1 METKT
6 KKYELKQHGRK
17 YILSSQIFENKLRF
31 ACIEITSEKQ
41 IIYIGQFSINDL
53 AQISSVFSSL
63 TEISKAQELFDALI
77 LKQKVSIENKET
89 FLNLNII
96 IKKENQPD
104 EKFTIKLILFN
115 AAQNSINVQTTT
127 TTTETNINKYNI
139 TPTENNNLD
148 ENLLYS
154 PVPSNNGQE
163 TKDQYNQQIYENI
176 TTQEQN
182 INSPIIDAGNQEHQ
196 LINSQTNIISNSNE
210 QLILSPNINKEANIN
225 IEHQEQNIQTS
236 NDINTI
242 NYQDQQY
249 IHTSN
254 EIIPSS
260 TQEIAANNNQQEI
273 KSQNIISKNVN
284 ETSSSADDF
293 IQQFL
298 QSQGNTASQ
307 EQYIQKTQENINTT
321 EQYTQDF
328 DINKILQENKI
339 INTGVTSQTQNN
351 ININQIATNNNT
363 EGQYIEQ
370 PAQLNTNITS
380 QEQYNLQGNEITN
393 NNNTYENYYQQSSSN
408 IETQNQYIQ
417 SIQQPTTNITSN
429 TTTTQTQY
437 IQIPTSKITTQKQY
451 IIQNQPTQSQT
462 VNYNMTENQ
471 VKKTKVMKTE
481 KIVLPLF
488 PQPQEQ
494 PKIEEVNYE
503 TSAQIYTQPEV
514 QPPQIIVQDNPE
526 LENLRNENA
535 RLLEE
540 INSLKSQINVYI
552 NENRT
557 LKSMTTV
564 KTEVP
569 NNDQEILLLREEIQK
584 LRMELSTYSQYK
596 IAKEDEINV
605 LNIKIKGLLS
615 RLKELELRNEELRAY
630 IEKLSQMKSE
640 GGNLVEALTI
650 QDTRLEIIRGDII
663 ENANELELITRKMCQ
678 NKYKKI
684 SLNLLYKAIVDS
696 DKAEIFHKKCDSAN
710 STLVLVK
717 SANDKRFGGFTSC
730 KWEGKSVEKKDD
742 KAFIFSLD
750 KMKIYDV
757 IPGEDAIGCYP
768 NFGPVFLGCQI
779 RIYNEFFKN
788 GGTTFEK
795 GLNFDTQE
803 DYELT
808 GGLKKFGVKDI
819 EVYSVELSQ

>member
-1 METKT
+1 METKI
-6 KKYELKQHGRK
+6 KKYELKQHGKK
-17 YILSSQIFENKLRF
+17 YILSTQIFEDKLRF
-31 ACIEITSEKQ
+31 ACIEMAQDKQ

-53 AQISSVFSSL
+53 IQISPAFSTL
-63 TEISKAQELFDALI
+63 TEISKAQELFDMLI
-77 LKQKVSIENKET
+77 LKQKVSIENKENY
-89 FLNLNII
+89 LNLNII
-96 IKKENQPD
+96 IKRENQAD
-104 EKFTIKLILFN
+104 EKLTIKLNLLN
-115 AAQNSINVQTTT
+115 GAQNNTNQISTTI
-127 TTTETNINKYNI
+127 TETNINHYNF
-139 TPTENNNLD
+139 TTTENNNLD
-148 ENLLYS
+148 EKLLYS

-163 TKDQYNQQIYENI
+163 NNAQYNQQIYENI
-176 TTQEQN
+176 TTEEQN
-182 INSPIIDAGNQEHQ
+182 INSPLINTGIQEHQ
-196 LINSQTNIISNSNE
+196 LINSQTNIISNSND
-210 QLILSPNINKEANIN
+210 QLILSPDINKDANIN
-225 IEHQEQNIQTS
+225 IEHHEQNIQTS
-236 NDINTI
+236 NDINNI
-242 NYQDQQY
+242 NYQEQQY
-249 IHTSN
+249 IQTSN
-254 EIIPSS
+254 EINIPSS
-260 TQEIAANNNQQEI
+260 TQEISVNNNQQDI
-273 KSQNIISKNVN
+273 KSQNIISQNIN
-284 ETSSSADDF
+284 GASSVDDF

-298 QSQGNTASQ
+298 QSQGNTTSQ
-307 EQYIQKTQENINTT
+307 EQYTQKTQENVNTS

-328 DINKILQENKI
+328 DINKILQENNI
-339 INTGVTSQTQNN
+339 INAGATSQTENN

-370 PAQLNTNITS
+370 PAQINTNITS
-380 QEQYNLQGNEITN
+380 QEQYLQQGNEIIN
-393 NNNTYENYYQQSSSN
+393 DINTTENYYQQISSN
-408 IETQNQYIQ
+408 AESQNQYIQ

-429 TTTTQTQY
+429 TTTQTQY
-437 IQIPTSKITTQKQY
+437 VQIPTSTITTQKQY
-451 IIQNQPTQSQT
+451 IVQNQPTQSQT
-462 VNYNMTENQ
+462 VNYNMTQNQ
-471 VKKTKVMKTE
+471 VKKTKIKKTE
-481 KIVLPLF
+481 KIVLSLL
-488 PQPQEQ
+488 PQPQEE

-503 TSAQIYTQPEV
+503 NSAQIYTQPEV

-540 INSLKSQINVYI
+540 INSLKSQMNIYI

-584 LRMELSTYSQYK
+584 LRIELSTYSQYK
-596 IAKEDEINV
+596 IEKEDEINT

-640 GGNLVEALTI
+640 GGNQVEALTI

-663 ENANELELITRKMCQ
+663 ENANELELLTRKICQ

-717 SANDKRFGGFTSC
+717 SANGKRFGGFTSC
-730 KWEGKSVEKKDD
+730 KWEGKSIEKKDE

-750 KMKIYDV
+750 KMKIYNV

-779 RIYNEFFKN
+779 RIYNDFFKN
-788 GGTTFEK
+788 GGTTYEK

-808 GGLKKFGVKDI
+808 GGLNKFGVKDI